1 MAKECQVSIA
11 RSLNVNLVQHPS
23 KYLGINFKLKGNC
36 ITDFQFLIDKLNS
49 KLQGWKA
56 RLLSQVGRTTLISS
70 VLQSLPLYTFS
81 CFKVPKSI
89 CNKMDSIVRS
99 FWWSH
104 ETGEKKLHLINWNK
118 IFKPKR
124 FLGGGGGVLG
134 IKKFSPMNPALLAK

>member
-56 RLLSQVGRTTLISS
+56 RLLS
-70 VLQSLPLYTFS
+70 
-81 CFKVPKSI
+81 
-89 CNKMDSIVRS
+89 
-99 FWWSH
+99 
-104 ETGEKKLHLINWNK
+104 
-118 IFKPKR
+118 
-124 FLGGGGGVLG
+124 
-134 IKKFSPMNPALLAK
+134 